1 MKMNTTLKRS
11 LISLPVAL
19 GLGFTALTPASAQW
33 SPISIDEQKVVNAE
47 LPRITYNNFDPYKA
61 NVTLKLQ
68 YESGGPTPGSAKQED
83 NIKAVPYNQNFSIT
97 IRGNSYQLK
106 NIHWHVKSEHSLSVL
121 IPNQSAM
128 EQHMVFADS
137 AGRSVVLASMMQ
149 IGSSQAATTVGNI
162 VNAMPATTV
171 ATSYVYSVNL
181 GSLLTQIGDRYDYN
195 GSFTTYPHTENVQ
208 WIVFESP
215 MRVSQATVDRFSSLL
230 PNGSNNA
237 PLNPVS
243 PSTPIYHGKA

>member
-1 MKMNTTLKRS
+1 MKMNTSIKRGA
-11 LISLPVAL
+11 LSLPIVL
-19 GLGFTALTPASAQW
+19 GLVFTALTPASAQW
-33 SPISIDEQKVVNAE
+33 SPITIDEQKVVNTEVPA
-47 LPRITYNNFDPYKA
+47 ITYNNFDPYRA

-68 YESGGPTPGSAKQED
+68 YESGGPTPGSEKQED

-97 IRGNSYQLK
+97 MQGKPYQLK

-121 IPNQSAM
+121 NPSQSAM
-128 EQHMVFADS
+128 EQHMVFADA
-137 AGRSVVLASMMQ
+137 AGKSVVLASMMQ
-149 IGSSQAATTVGNI
+149 IGNSQAATTVGNI
-162 VNAMPATTV
+162 VSAMPTAKV
-171 ATSYVYSVNL
+171 GTSYVYSVNL
-181 GSLLTQIGDRYDYN
+181 GSLLTQIGDRYDYT

-215 MRVSQATVDRFSSLL
+215 MKVSQATVDRLASLL

-243 PSTPIYHGKA
+243 PSTTIYHGKA